1 MTRQDLVRLAHAHGI
16 GDTYTNWCGEQQSLT
31 DSALQG
37 LLAALG
43 VEVGTAQPPVNAPAI
58 PGHIALPAANALRC
72 HVPAELVAG
81 AKWWGVTAQ
90 LYSLRSSGDW
100 GLGDFGTLRELVRHA
115 AGAGAAFIGLN
126 PLHALFPADPAHVS
140 PYSPSSRHYLSVAMI
155 DVARVVGYATQ
166 AEVQALTASAWFQ
179 SELARLRGLRY
190 ADAAGVMALKLP
202 VLRLLHEAFRQQ
214 QLAQGSALG
223 NAFLQYGGRRV
234 SRCSC
239 RPPSMRCRPICAP
252 WTRRTGVGIRGPRS
266 SGMPAAVQCANSL

>member
-90 LYSLRSSGDW
+90 L
-100 GLGDFGTLRELVRHA
+100 
-115 AGAGAAFIGLN
+115 
-126 PLHALFPADPAHVS
+126 
-140 PYSPSSRHYLSVAMI
+140 
-155 DVARVVGYATQ
+155 
-166 AEVQALTASAWFQ
+166 
-179 SELARLRGLRY
+179 
-190 ADAAGVMALKLP
+190 
-202 VLRLLHEAFRQQ
+202 
-214 QLAQGSALG
+214 
-223 NAFLQYGGRRV
+223 
-234 SRCSC
+234 
-239 RPPSMRCRPICAP
+239 
-252 WTRRTGVGIRGPRS
+252 
-266 SGMPAAVQCANSL
+266 